1 MDIIKLFARRSLFR
15 IIVFTGFLC
24 ILIHSLFYFAMNM
37 ISEKLL
43 FLFVILSKFKVPELE
58 TFIGQIQTETA
69 ALKSWFVPVSTA
81 ILFLAGFILWLMLHL
96 SFVKLM
102 EKSYL
107 VSKKKAEKSDKK
119 PEPERK
125 DQKQNDSRLF
135 LHLISVLQRE
145 GRLLDFFSENL
156 DEYEDEQIGGAVRS
170 IHENCNK
177 AIKKYIGYGAILEED
192 EGDNFT
198 VQPDFDP
205 GIIKLTGNVTGE
217 PPFRGVVR
225 HKGWKASRLELPTL
239 GGTRDPDI
247 IAPAEVEILR
257 SEK

>member
-15 IIVFTGFLC
+15 IILFTGFLC
-24 ILIHSLFYFAMNM
+24 ILIHSIFYFAMN
-37 ISEKLL
+37 IVSEKLL
-43 FLFVILSKFKVPELE
+43 FLFVIHNKFKVTELE
-58 TFIGQIQTETA
+58 PFIRQIHTDIA
-69 ALKSWFVPVSTA
+69 ALKSCFVPCSTG
-81 ILFLAGFILWLMLHL
+81 ILFLSGFILWLMLNR

-107 VSKKKAEKSDKK
+107 VSKKKPEKPDKK

-125 DQKQNDSRLF
+125 DQKLNDSRLF

-170 IHENCNK
+170 IHENCKKTIN
-177 AIKKYIGYGAILEED
+177 KYIGYGALLDKE

-205 GIIKLTGNVTGE
+205 AAIKLTGNVTGE
-217 PPFRGVVR
+217 PPFQGIVR
-225 HKGWKASRLELPTL
+225 HKGWKATRLELPTL
-239 GGTRDPDI
+239 AGTRDPDI
-247 IAPAEVEILR
+247 IAPAEVEILK